1 MERNVKFSQPD
12 TRTGKNQPDNRP
24 EGSAAK
30 NRSKSSTLSLH
41 AVAAAREREEE
52 PPLQRRNS
60 IHNVPFVDV
69 HDPDTRTRME
79 RYKEERRSMLRAKYK
94 AEDYLSSSFS
104 RKKKVSTNSQDSCE
118 VDLASS
124 PVSTPPSPD
133 QEDPSPSAPE
143 KTEDPTETQFTKFAQ
158 ETNVSQKFLKLKQP
172 EQQSFI
178 SKAFVPE
185 PKNGIFY
192 KTEVA
197 VASVQK
203 KSSNTLNFNKPQSRP
218 DELTISD
225 PATAERENNKKNLA
239 RSDSSDTSP
248 EPAESVNV
256 RERASIFGPR
266 KFTET
271 KVRTVS
277 APVAA
282 RPVPVPVPRASKQ
295 LQSQSMTSPSKIR
308 NMAAMFEQS
317 QWAMEYNLF

>member
-24 EGSAAK
+24 EGSGAK

-52 PPLQRRNS
+52 PTLQRRNS

-69 HDPDTRTRME
+69 NDPDTRTRME
-79 RYKEERRSMLRAKYK
+79 RYKEERRSLLRAKYK
-94 AEDYLSSSFS
+94 AEDYLSQSFS
-104 RKKKVSTNSQDSCE
+104 RKKKLSTNSQESSE
-118 VDLASS
+118 AELAAS
-124 PVSTPPSPD
+124 PVSTPTSPD
-133 QEDPSPSAPE
+133 QEPQENPSPSPLE
-143 KTEDPTETQFTKFAQ
+143 KTDDSSETQFTKCSQ
-158 ETNVSQKFLKLKQP
+158 ETNVSTKFLKLKQP

-185 PKNGIFY
+185 PKNSIFY

-203 KSSNTLNFNKPQSRP
+203 KSSNTQNFNKPQSRP
-218 DELTISD
+218 DELAISD
-225 PATAERENNKKNLA
+225 PASSEREKNEKNLV

-248 EPAESVNV
+248 ESESVNV

-266 KFTET
+266 KFSET
-271 KVRTVS
+271 KVRTVA
-277 APVAA
+277 APVT
-282 RPVPVPVPRASKQ
+282 RPEPRPRASKQ
-295 LQSQSMTSPSKIR
+295 LQPSPGSMTSPSKIR

-317 QWAMEYNLF
+317 Q

>member
-104 RKKKVSTNSQDSCE
+104 RKKKVSTTSQDSSCE
-118 VDLASS
+118 ADLASS

-133 QEDPSPSAPE
+133 QEDPSPSTQE

-203 KSSNTLNFNKPQSRP
+203 KSSNALNFNKPQSRP

-225 PATAERENNKKNLA
+225 PATATAERENNKKNLA

-277 APVAA
+277 APVAVA
-282 RPVPVPVPRASKQ
+282 RPVPVPRASKQ

-317 QWAMEYNLF
+317 Q

>member
-12 TRTGKNQPDNRP
+12 TRTGKNQPSDNLP
-24 EGSAAK
+24 EGSGAK

-104 RKKKVSTNSQDSCE
+104 RKKKVSTTSQDSE
-118 VDLASS
+118 ADVVSS
-124 PVSTPPSPD
+124 PPSPD
-133 QEDPSPSAPE
+133 QDDPSPSPLE
-143 KTEDPTETQFTKFAQ
+143 KTEDPTETQLTKFAQ

-218 DELTISD
+218 DELTIS
-225 PATAERENNKKNLA
+225 TERDNNKKNLA
-239 RSDSSDTSP
+239 RSDSSESSP
-248 EPAESVNV
+248 ESESVNV

-266 KFTET
+266 KFSET

-277 APVAA
+277 APVPVA
-282 RPVPVPVPRASKQ
+282 RPVPVPRASKQ

-317 QWAMEYNLF
+317 QWNTIS

>member
-12 TRTGKNQPDNRP
+12 TRHTGKNQPDNRP
-24 EGSAAK
+24 EGSGAK

-41 AVAAAREREEE
+41 AGAVAKEREEE

-104 RKKKVSTNSQDSCE
+104 RKKKVSTTSQDSE
-118 VDLASS
+118 ADVASS
-124 PVSTPPSPD
+124 PVSSPPSPD
-133 QEDPSPSAPE
+133 QEDPSPLE
-143 KTEDPTETQFTKFAQ
+143 KTEDPTETQLTKFAQ
-158 ETNVSQKFLKLKQP
+158 ETTANVSQKFLKLKQP

-203 KSSNTLNFNKPQSRP
+203 KSSNALNFNKPQPPRP

-225 PATAERENNKKNLA
+225 PVERENNSKNLT

-248 EPAESVNV
+248 ESESVNV

-266 KFTET
+266 KFSET

-277 APVAA
+277 APLSSA
-282 RPVPVPVPRASKQ
+282 RPVPVPRASKQ
-295 LQSQSMTSPSKIR
+295 LQSQTMTSPSKIR

-317 QWAMEYNLF
+317 Q

>member
-12 TRTGKNQPDNRP
+12 TRQSGKNQPDNRP
-24 EGSAAK
+24 EGSGAK

-41 AVAAAREREEE
+41 AVAVAKEREEE
-52 PPLQRRNS
+52 PQLQRRNS

-104 RKKKVSTNSQDSCE
+104 RKKKVSTTSQDSGSCE
-118 VDLASS
+118 ADLASS
-124 PVSTPPSPD
+124 PVSSPPSPD
-133 QEDPSPSAPE
+133 QEDPSPLE
-143 KTEDPTETQFTKFAQ
+143 KTEDPTETQLTKFAQ
-158 ETNVSQKFLKLKQP
+158 ETTANVSQKFLKLKQP

-203 KSSNTLNFNKPQSRP
+203 KSSNTLNFNKPQPPRP

-225 PATAERENNKKNLA
+225 PVEKENNKKNLT

-248 EPAESVNV
+248 ESESVNV

-266 KFTET
+266 KFSET

-277 APVAA
+277 APLSSA
-282 RPVPVPVPRASKQ
+282 RPVPVPRASKQ
-295 LQSQSMTSPSKIR
+295 LQSQTMTSPSKIR

-317 QWAMEYNLF
+317 Q

>member
-1 MERNVKFSQPD
+1 
-12 TRTGKNQPDNRP
+12 
-24 EGSAAK
+24 
-30 NRSKSSTLSLH
+30 
-41 AVAAAREREEE
+41 
-52 PPLQRRNS
+52 
-60 IHNVPFVDV
+60 
-69 HDPDTRTRME
+69 
-79 RYKEERRSMLRAKYK
+79 MLRAKYK

-104 RKKKVSTNSQDSCE
+104 RKKKVSTTSQDSE
-118 VDLASS
+118 AD
-124 PVSTPPSPD
+124 PVSSPPSPD
-133 QEDPSPSAPE
+133 QEDPSPLE
-143 KTEDPTETQFTKFAQ
+143 KTEDPTETQLTKFAQ
-158 ETNVSQKFLKLKQP
+158 ETTANVSQKFLKLKQP

-203 KSSNTLNFNKPQSRP
+203 KSSNTLNFNKPQPPRP

-225 PATAERENNKKNLA
+225 PVETENNKKNLT

-248 EPAESVNV
+248 ESESVNV

-266 KFTET
+266 KFSET

-277 APVAA
+277 APLSSA
-282 RPVPVPVPRASKQ
+282 RPVPVPRASKQ
-295 LQSQSMTSPSKIR
+295 LQSQTMTSPSKIR

-317 QWAMEYNLF
+317 Q

>member
-12 TRTGKNQPDNRP
+12 TRTGKKQPSDNLP
-24 EGSAAK
+24 EGSGAK

-104 RKKKVSTNSQDSCE
+104 RKKKVSTTSQDSSCE
-118 VDLASS
+118 ADIASS

-133 QEDPSPSAPE
+133 QDDPSPSPLE
-143 KTEDPTETQFTKFAQ
+143 KTEDPTETQLTKFAQ

-172 EQQSFI
+172 EQQQSFI

-203 KSSNTLNFNKPQSRP
+203 KSSNALNFNKPQSRP
-218 DELTISD
+218 DELTIS
-225 PATAERENNKKNLA
+225 ASAERENNQKNLA
-239 RSDSSDTSP
+239 RSDSTESSP
-248 EPAESVNV
+248 ESESVNV

-266 KFTET
+266 KFSET

-277 APVAA
+277 APVPMA
-282 RPVPVPVPRASKQ
+282 RPVPVPRASKQ

-317 QWAMEYNLF
+317 Q